1 MVLPWFLFKVK
12 TNVFIYYIVKNVC
25 FFTAI
30 LSLENNKQIE
40 KLNENYKKLIDN
52 IITNYDEKVNP
63 ELLKNLIM
71 TSFNKPSYKNIKINA
86 GVDVIEKFIDKLNL
100 LKDFNY
106 GKHKVMEEIIKY
118 SMQIKFL
125 ILPVFYKVISKEI

>member
-12 TNVFIYYIVKNVC
+12 INVFIYYIVKNVY
-25 FFTAI
+25 FFTEI

-63 ELLKNLIM
+63 ELLKNIIM
-71 TSFNKPSYKNIKINA
+71 TGFNKPSYKNIKINA

-125 ILPVFYKVISKEI
+125 ILPVF

>member
-1 MVLPWFLFKVK
+1 MVPFKVK
-12 TNVFIYYIVKNVC
+12 INVFIYYIVKNVY

-63 ELLKNLIM
+63 ELLKNIIM

-125 ILPVFYKVISKEI
+125 ILPVF

>member
-1 MVLPWFLFKVK
+1 MYWFYLGSPFKVK
-12 TNVFIYYIVKNVC
+12 INVFIYYIVKNVY

-63 ELLKNLIM
+63 ELLKNIIM

-125 ILPVFYKVISKEI
+125 ILPVF